1 MVGKNIA
8 DTGSAGGEY
17 SVLRPLLQG
26 RVPNHPTIRVG
37 DMGPED
43 RCGSDPRGFPSKVD
57 LSDDG
62 GGVLYSPLEEAMH
75 KLEINIIETYITHN
89 QKNIF
94 QYIVSIPILEL
105 FMVVERHLGA
115 RVPK

>member
-1 MVGKNIA
+1 
-8 DTGSAGGEY
+8 
-17 SVLRPLLQG
+17 
-26 RVPNHPTIRVG
+26 
-37 DMGPED
+37 
-43 RCGSDPRGFPSKVD
+43 
-57 LSDDG
+57 
-62 GGVLYSPLEEAMH
+62 MH

>member
-1 MVGKNIA
+1 MIPIHIIIVYIYLGNVFMVTDDDWAAVILNIRKVRKWWEKILQIL
-8 DTGSAGGEY
+8 GQQGGEY

-62 GGVLYSPLEEAMH
+62 ATAVTM
-75 KLEINIIETYITHN
+75 
-89 QKNIF
+89 
-94 QYIVSIPILEL
+94 
-105 FMVVERHLGA
+105 R
-115 RVPK
+115 